1 MWEAWVWSLDWE
13 DILEEEIATPLQYFC
28 LENPHEQKS
37 LAGYSP
43 WSHKESDMTE
53 WLSTNKHV
61 LQLHELQPIWLL
73 CPPLSPETETEVAQS
88 CLTLC
93 DTMDCSLPGSSIHGI
108 FQATVLEWVAI
119 SFSRGSSQT
128 RDRTLVSCIAGRHFT
143 VWATRE
149 ALCSNSCP
157 LSQWCCLTVLFSA
170 ALILLLPSIFPSI
183 RVFSNESP
191 QVYIF
196 RIIGKYYT

>member
-1 MWEAWVWSLDWE
+1 MARFHSFLLISIFHMDFLGGSNGKVSACNAGDPGSIPGSERSPGE
-13 DILEEEIATPLQYFC
+13 GNGNPLQYSC
-28 LENPHEQKS
+28 LEDP
-37 LAGYSP
+37 
-43 WSHKESDMTE
+43 
-53 WLSTNKHV
+53 
-61 LQLHELQPIWLL
+61 
-73 CPPLSPETETEVAQS
+73 
-88 CLTLC
+88 
-93 DTMDCSLPGSSIHGI
+93 MDGGAW
-108 FQATVLEWVAI
+108 QATVHGILQARIVEWVAI
-119 SFSRGSSQT
+119 PPFRGSSQPRNWT
-128 RDRTLVSCIAGRHFT
+128 WVSCIAGRHFT